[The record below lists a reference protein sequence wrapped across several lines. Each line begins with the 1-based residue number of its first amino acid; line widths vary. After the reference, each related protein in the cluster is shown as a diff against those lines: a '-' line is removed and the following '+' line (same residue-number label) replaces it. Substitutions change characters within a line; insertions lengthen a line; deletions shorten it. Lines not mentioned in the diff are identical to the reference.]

1 MKFFYFPFTHVPV
14 QDQILMGGVFK
25 QVFYLSSDS
34 EQAWSAG
41 TWKETP
47 GSPGGRQA
55 GKSVVQDPL
64 DSFCKPDLVRVP
76 FPRDMRDTVVGVL
89 ADHRQWAAHSGAGPG
104 QLKSLLRKTPY
115 FTSDT
120 QVSAIG
126 SQIRKKVSPEPP
138 REDPEQA
145 LVKAL
150 AFLCLARENDEQ
162 KAAIDDALSTIN
174 EKKHRL
180 FATLAG
186 EDSETTGL
194 DNDQNSPEDVS
205 FIPTGPGEDPGALMT
220 PLRIR
225 SWFKVFSRLAGTGD
239 IPMGG
244 TDEPVI
250 LVTTSPAV
258 VAFFEQ
264 ISQHGQLL
272 LDKEINYVHKETCA
286 ADTCLQDQ
294 LLDDIRDAVAGQG
307 VFPPMKDKEMLPGCP
322 RLKLHVFKGDEV
334 RRFFH
339 WDEQNTAYLLPDA
352 WIEGE
357 LFICLID
364 PAK

>member
-14 QDQILMGGVFK
+14 QDQILMGGVLK
-25 QVFYLSSDS
+25 QVFYLSSDPQ
-34 EQAWSAG
+34 QAWSGGG
-41 TWKETP
+41 TWADK
-47 GSPGGRQA
+47 PGGRQA
-55 GKSVVQDPL
+55 GKRVAEDPF
-64 DSFCKPDLVRVP
+64 DSFCKPDLVLVP
-76 FPRDMRDTVVGVL
+76 FPRDMRDRVVGVL
-89 ADHRQWAAHSGAGPG
+89 ADHRQWAAHSGAAPG

-162 KAAIDDALSTIN
+162 KAAIDDALSAIN

-186 EDSETTGL
+186 EESTPTRL
-194 DNDQNSPEDVS
+194 DNGQLSPGEVS
-205 FIPTGPGEDPGALMT
+205 FTPTGTGEDPGALMT

-225 SWFKVFSRLAGTGD
+225 SWFRVFSWLAGAGD
-239 IPMGG
+239 PPMGG
-244 TDEPVI
+244 VKEPVI
-250 LVTTSPAV
+250 LITTSPAV

-264 ISQHGQLL
+264 ISQDGQLL

-286 ADTCLQDQ
+286 TDNCLQDQ
-294 LLDDIRDAVAGQG
+294 LLDDIRDAVSGQG
-307 VFPPMKDKEMLPGCP
+307 SFSPLKDTEIRPGVP
-322 RLKLHVFKGDEV
+322 RLRLHVFNGDEV

-339 WDEQNTAYLLPDA
+339 GDDQNTPYLLPDP
-352 WIEGE
+352 WIEGK

-364 PAK
+364 PVK

>member
-14 QDQILMGGVFK
+14 QDRVLMGGILK
-25 QVFYLSSDS
+25 QVFYLSSDP
-34 EQAWSAG
+34 EQTWSAG
-41 TWKETP
+41 TWGEKT
-47 GSPGGRQA
+47 GGRQV
-55 GKSVVQDPL
+55 GKRVAAESTE
-64 DSFCKPDLVRVP
+64 SFCKPDLVLVP
-76 FPRDMRDTVVGVL
+76 FPRDMRDKVVGLL

-120 QVSAIG
+120 QVSAIR
-126 SQIRKKVSPEPP
+126 SQIQKKVSPEPS

-162 KAAIDDALSTIN
+162 KAAIDDALSNIN

-180 FATLAG
+180 FATLIG
-186 EDSETTGL
+186 EESTTINP
-194 DNDQNSPEDVS
+194 DNDENVS
-205 FIPTGPGEDPGALMT
+205 FIPTGTGDDPGALMT

-225 SWFKVFSRLAGTGD
+225 SWFKVFSRLAGTGNA
-239 IPMGG
+239 PMGG
-244 TDEPVI
+244 SDEPVMLI
-250 LVTTSPAV
+250 TTSPAV
-258 VAFFEQ
+258 VDFFEQ
-264 ISQHGQLL
+264 ISQDGQLL

-286 ADTCLQDQ
+286 TDSCLQDQ
-294 LLDDIRDAVAGQG
+294 LLDDIRDAVSGQG
-307 VFPPMKDKEMLPGCP
+307 AFSPMKEKKILPDGP
-322 RLKLHVFKGDEV
+322 RLKLHLFKGDEI

-339 WDEQNTAYLLPDA
+339 WDHQNTAYLLPDA
-352 WIEGE
+352 WIEGK

-364 PAK
+364 PVK